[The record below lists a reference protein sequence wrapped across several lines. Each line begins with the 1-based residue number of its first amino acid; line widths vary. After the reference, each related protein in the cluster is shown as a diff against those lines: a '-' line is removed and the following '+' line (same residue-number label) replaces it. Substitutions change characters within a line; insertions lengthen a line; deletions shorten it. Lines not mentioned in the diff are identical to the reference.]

1 MRERRAPSSFG
12 GTGFRACAVSRERST
27 GSKARATR
35 AKKNSRSRFRFVT
48 PRTSGTTFP
57 RRPAFRLFDSGVRL
71 VLSSNRCAP
80 RAGFR
85 APGGTVD
92 TPALQRLST
101 DFVKA
106 RAARTGAAVC
116 AVVNAAATVVL
127 LLLLYLFV
135 DLLEHRGE
143 IPHYAALSAAQ
154 KRAFADEWAAR
165 SEEDRKEGVDRL
177 HATGARASRLVA
189 KDDKELKPHNTG
201 KADAHPSLSEWEQK
215 WRAGV
220 YLALRDRVSRAAADA
235 WLPPVVPVSRVGAVP
250 APTEVPPEAD
260 SADPYAKPQY
270 GVLPLVVR
278 ERNRW
283 TGAVVGKFADLAGWT
298 WKPSSFLP
306 TNATYLTGLFVLA
319 FGLALARGVLVNAS
333 AYLAAAVALGA
344 LTRLRRAIHQHTA
357 RRGTLAMQAGG
368 VTEAAEL
375 LTRRADEVGA
385 ALHARY
391 RSAVGAP
398 VAAVLLLALV
408 VSMNFWLAVAFLAL
422 AGLVWVV
429 GGQIAAHFRRETRLG
444 ERQAAASN
452 ALLAESVGLFRL
464 VKCYLMDRFNQARV
478 ERQLAESARAHW
490 RTLRGA
496 TLAGPLLGS
505 VALLTE
511 VALLY
516 LGGRAVLTGGC
527 TVAGL
532 LTLATALV
540 ALALALAAY
549 FDHLA
554 KTRVGAAA
562 AEAIYEFLERKG
574 EPAEAADAEYLPPLT
589 TRIEFRNVSLTD
601 TVTGRKLLDEVTF
614 AVPAGARVAVVG
626 PDAAERR
633 ALVALVPRLLD
644 PTSGEVRVE
653 DKNVRWVT
661 HESLRAQ
668 VATVFLD
675 DLTFTDTVAN
685 NISCGSQEFT
695 LPQVIEAAK
704 LAHAHQFIE
713 RLPYGYETLIGGP
726 GVSLTTGQRY
736 RLALARALLR
746 DPSILVIEEPVGPID
761 DDTLALLDDTLARC
775 SAGRTI
781 IFLAQR
787 LSTLRRADRV
797 FLLRNGALAAVG
809 AHDDLW
815 RGNDQ
820 YRRLQM
826 VADGTAHEH
835 PALKVSE

>member
-1 MRERRAPSSFG
+1 M
-12 GTGFRACAVSRERST
+12 
-27 GSKARATR
+27 
-35 AKKNSRSRFRFVT
+35 
-48 PRTSGTTFP
+48 
-57 RRPAFRLFDSGVRL
+57 
-71 VLSSNRCAP
+71 
-80 RAGFR
+80 
-85 APGGTVD
+85 D
-92 TPALQRLST
+92 TPALQRLQA

-116 AVVNAAATVVL
+116 AAFNAAATVAL

-135 DLLEHRGE
+135 DLIVTRGE
-143 IPHYAALSAAQ
+143 IPHYADLTAAQ
-154 KRAFADEWAAR
+154 KRAFADEWAWRNDA
-165 SEEDRKEGVDRL
+165 DRAEGVARL
-177 HATGARASRLVA
+177 YATDVRAKRLLA
-189 KDDKELKPHNTG
+189 KDDDELKAHS
-201 KADAHPSLSEWEQK
+201 KSKFDAHPTLTEWEDK

-220 YLALRDRVSRAAADA
+220 YLALRDRVSQTAADA
-235 WLPPVVPVSRVGAVP
+235 WLPPVVTAPRGAPSP
-250 APTEVPPEAD
+250 APVDTPKEVDEY
-260 SADPYAKPQY
+260 ADPFAKPQY
-270 GVLPLVVR
+270 GILGLVVR

-283 TGAVVGKFADLAGWT
+283 TGGVAGRFADLSGWT

-319 FGLALARGVLVNAS
+319 FTLALVRGVLVNAT
-333 AYLAAAVALGA
+333 AYLAAAVTLDAV
-344 LTRLRRAIHQHTA
+344 TRLRRAIHQHTA
-357 RRGTLAMQAGG
+357 RRGTLVMQAGG
-368 VTEAAEL
+368 VTEASDL

-385 ALHARY
+385 ALNAQY

-398 VAAVLLLALV
+398 VAVALLLALV
-408 VSMNFWLAVAFLAL
+408 VLMNLWLALAFLAL
-422 AGLVWVV
+422 AGLVWIV
-429 GGQIAAHFRRETRLG
+429 GGQVAAHFRRETRLG

-452 ALLAESVGLFRL
+452 ALLAESVSLFRL
-464 VKCYLMDRFNQARV
+464 VKCYLMDRFNQTRV
-478 ERQLAESARAHW
+478 ERQLAESARANW

-496 TLAGPLLGS
+496 ALAGPLLGS
-505 VALLTE
+505 VALFTE

-516 LGGRAVLTGGC
+516 LGGRAVLAGGF

-532 LTLATALV
+532 FAMAVALV
-540 ALALALAAY
+540 ALALALAAF

-554 KTRVGAAA
+554 TRRTGAAA

-589 TRIEFRNVSLTD
+589 QRIEFRAVSLTD
-601 TVTGRKLLDEVTF
+601 TVTGRKLLDDVTF
-614 AVPAGARVAVVG
+614 AVPAGAQVAVVG

-633 ALVALVPRLLD
+633 ALVSLVPRLLD
-644 PTSGEVRVE
+644 PSSGEVRIE

-668 VATVFLD
+668 VAAVFLD
-675 DLTFTDTVAN
+675 DLTFTDTVAH
-685 NISCGSQEFT
+685 NIGCGSQEYT
-695 LPQVIEAAK
+695 LPQIIEAAK

-726 GVSLTTGQRY
+726 GVSLTPGQRY
-736 RLALARALLR
+736 RVALARALLR

-775 SAGRTI
+775 AAGRTI

-787 LSTLRRADRV
+787 LSTLRRVDRV

-826 VADGTAHEH
+826 VADATAHEH